1 MIERVSRYYDGP
13 LAQVKHKYTGDY
25 TIAVFREFPTDVTY
39 KYIDYVWKDG
49 DSLGEL
55 AKNFI
60 GHSKYWWQIL
70 EINQLISDPFSIEPG
85 TVIKV
90 PYAN

>member
-1 MIERVSRYYDGP
+1 
-13 LAQVKHKYTGDY
+13 
-25 TIAVFREFPTDVTY
+25 VFRDFPNDVTY
-39 KYIDYVWKDG
+39 KYIDYIWKDG
-49 DSLGEL
+49 DSLGEI